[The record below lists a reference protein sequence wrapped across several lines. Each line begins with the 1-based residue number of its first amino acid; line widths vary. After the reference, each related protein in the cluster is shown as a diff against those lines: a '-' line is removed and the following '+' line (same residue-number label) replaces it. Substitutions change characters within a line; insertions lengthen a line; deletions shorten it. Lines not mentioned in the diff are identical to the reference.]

1 MVRPNVEFGNSVWC
15 PVKLGD
21 IEEIEKIKKR
31 ATKLIISLN
40 KRLCY
45 GRGTAR
51 QLVSRN
57 SVTTKHPI

>member
-1 MVRPNVEFGNSVWC
+1 MLELARSRLRNFSHDGN
-15 PVKLGD
+15 
-21 IEEIEKIKKR
+21 I
-31 ATKLIISLN
+31 N
-40 KRLCY
+40 KWLCY